1 MNAVDQRPIAAF
13 VTAVAGVGALSAMDA
28 VMKGLSIDIGALA
41 TMCWRSL
48 LATAVVGLPYLAM
61 RRNRP
66 APGAMRLHLVRAAIM
81 LPMAILFFWGLARVP
96 MAQAIALTFV
106 APLMA
111 LFLAALVLKEP
122 IGPRALAASALAFVG
137 VLVIFYGQGQS
148 DLGREALI
156 GSFAILGS
164 AVCYAFNIVVMR
176 SQAQLAGPLEIAFF
190 QYLFGGIGYW
200 LVAAAVGLPAYPA
213 GREPAIAL
221 ATALSIAGMLMLAW
235 AYARA
240 GAGYLSSSEYSGFIY
255 AMVLGWLVFGEAV
268 SPYTAAGAVLI
279 VAGCILA
286 ARTVT
291 KTEPAVEIVA

>member
-1 MNAVDQRPIAAF
+1 
-13 VTAVAGVGALSAMDA
+13 
-28 VMKGLSIDIGALA
+28 
-41 TMCWRSL
+41 
-48 LATAVVGLPYLAM
+48 
-61 RRNRP
+61 
-66 APGAMRLHLVRAAIM
+66 
-81 LPMAILFFWGLARVP
+81 

-111 LFLAALVLKEP
+111 LLLAALLLKES
-122 IGPRALAASALAFVG
+122 IGARTAAASALAFVG
-137 VLVIFYGQGQS
+137 VLIIFYGQGQS
-148 DLGREALI
+148 DLGRDALL

-164 AVCYAFNIVVMR
+164 AICYAFNIVIMR

-200 LVAAAVGLPAYPA
+200 LAALVVGIPAYPS
-213 GREPAIAL
+213 GQEPAIAL

-255 AMVLGWLVFGEAV
+255 AMVLGWLVFGETV
-268 SPYTAAGAVLI
+268 SLYTAAGAALI
-279 VAGCILA
+279 VAGCLLA

-291 KTEPAVEIVA
+291 KSEPAVEMVA